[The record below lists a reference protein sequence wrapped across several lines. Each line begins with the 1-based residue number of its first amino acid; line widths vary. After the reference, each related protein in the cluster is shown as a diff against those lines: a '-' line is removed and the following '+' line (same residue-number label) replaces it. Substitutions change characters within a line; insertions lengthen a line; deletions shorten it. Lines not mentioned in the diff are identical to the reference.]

1 MIYIKAATTKSPVTN
16 TNECEEFTMNFNDA
30 IKKSVLEG
38 FSYADMSN
46 AKIFTTLI
54 ITFLIAVYIF
64 IVYKKVTKSA
74 FYFKNFNI
82 SMAIISVVT
91 AGIILAMQSS
101 IVISL
106 GMVGALSIV
115 RFRTAIKDPMDLLF
129 LFWSIGT
136 GIICGAGLYKIAVI
150 LAVLVTIGLLILDLF
165 PVRISP
171 YLLIINADSADR
183 EDDIL
188 ALIQQNAGYYKL
200 KSKNISSGSMDL
212 IYETRSKNEKEL
224 VNSLSRLDGILSVSL
239 LSHDGEVKQ

>member
-1 MIYIKAATTKSPVTN
+1 
-16 TNECEEFTMNFNDA
+16 MNFSDV

-38 FSYADMSN
+38 FSYADLST
-46 AKIFTTLI
+46 AKIMTTLL

-64 IVYKKVTKSA
+64 FVYKMITKSA
-74 FYFKNFNI
+74 FYFKSFNV

-136 GIICGAGLYKIAVI
+136 GIICGAGLYKIAII
-150 LAVLVTIGLLILDLF
+150 LAVLVTVGLLVLDML
-165 PVRISP
+165 PVRLSP
-171 YLLIINADSADR
+171 YLLIINADTKEVEEQITDAVKK
-183 EDDIL
+183 L
-188 ALIQQNAGYYKL
+188 AGAYKL
-200 KSKNISSGSMDL
+200 KSKNITKDGMDL
-212 IYETRSKNEKEL
+212 ILEVRAGKEKEL
-224 VNSLSRLDGILSVSL
+224 VDKISEMKGITAVSL
-239 LSHDGEVKQ
+239 LAHDGEVKG